1 MNNLGKITIITPPDK
16 LFNLAPS
23 FLMVCPSLELKQE
36 LQKILSKSIE
46 EVNIF
51 IYEQDDIDV
60 DWLLSVAHM
69 VDAVIL
75 DIDNCSD
82 TTLKFISF
90 LLAMPNTHYF
100 TTDEITPYKLIS
112 KNRIYDLNWMVVP
125 FIIDDEEDDD
135 N

>member
-1 MNNLGKITIITPPDK
+1 M
-16 LFNLAPS
+16 LFR
-23 FLMVCPSLELKQE
+23 
-36 LQKILSKSIE
+36 SIE